1 MDIDGNLGRLGA
13 LPLPDLSAL
22 DGSVLAQR
30 ARAEQRAGAGVT
42 ALALAAGLGIG
53 ILGGMQAPA
62 EPEAPVVAFGPD
74 PALTPLIA
82 LGQP

>member
-1 MDIDGNLGRLGA
+1 MEIDGKLTRLGQF
-13 LPLPDLSAL
+13 PVPDLSAI
-22 DGSVLAQR
+22 DGSALAQR

-42 ALALAAGLGIG
+42 VLALAGALAIG
-53 ILGGMQAPA
+53 IVGGMQAPA
-62 EPEAPVVAFGPD
+62 EAEAPSAAFGPD

>member
-30 ARAEQRAGAGVT
+30 ARAEQRAGASVT

>member
-1 MDIDGNLGRLGA
+1 MKLDDNLAALARLPIA
-13 LPLPDLSAL
+13 DLSAL

-30 ARAEQRAGAGVT
+30 ARAEQRVGASVT